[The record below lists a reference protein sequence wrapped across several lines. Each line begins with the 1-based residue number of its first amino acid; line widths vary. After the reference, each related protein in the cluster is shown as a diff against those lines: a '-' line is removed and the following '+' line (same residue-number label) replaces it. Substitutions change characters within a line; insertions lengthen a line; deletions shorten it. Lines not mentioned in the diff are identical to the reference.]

1 MSKFCCNAKKGI
13 NPNDIVQISS
23 LTEELKQT
31 SHGKS
36 QCMQEIIPPP
46 STTTPAELYP
56 SLLKEKNVKIA
67 QKSIFPD
74 YEVKFK
80 LTKLPSLKEYT
91 AFTNV

>member
-1 MSKFCCNAKKGI
+1 MGNHNACKKLYLLLAL
-13 NPNDIVQISS
+13 PHP
-23 LTEELKQT
+23 L
-31 SHGKS
+31 
-36 QCMQEIIPPP
+36 
-46 STTTPAELYP
+46 ELYP